1 MGSAYILNNT
11 TAYHSI
17 KSMDL
22 FVFLPDPVMP
32 SIW

>member
-1 MGSAYILNNT
+1 
-11 TAYHSI
+11 
-17 KSMDL
+17 MDL